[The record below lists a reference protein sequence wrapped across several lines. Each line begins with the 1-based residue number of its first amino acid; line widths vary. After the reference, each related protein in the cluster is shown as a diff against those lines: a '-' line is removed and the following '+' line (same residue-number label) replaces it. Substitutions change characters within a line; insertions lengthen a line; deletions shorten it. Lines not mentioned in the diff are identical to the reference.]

1 MPSQNQE
8 VRPEMVS
15 GTFFRGEMFKDDKRS
30 VYGVPPAGNA
40 NFARVQQFIHR
51 LDPKGF
57 PVATGSDD
65 KS

>member
-1 MPSQNQE
+1 MRQ
-8 VRPEMVS
+8 VRYVP
-15 GTFFRGEMFKDDKRS
+15 FYKRS
-30 VYGVPPAGNA
+30 ASGVLPAGNA

>member
-1 MPSQNQE
+1 MLNKCDKCA
-8 VRPEMVS
+8 
-15 GTFFRGEMFKDDKRS
+15 TFYKRS
-30 VYGVPPAGNA
+30 ASGVLPAGNA